1 MHIGERRARAVKPFE
16 NEVDFSFVDEL
27 SPRIVILEIL
37 KILLMKAII
46 IGAGEVGFHTAKLLT
61 GEKHDVVLIDDSEEA
76 CQRVNE
82 QLDMQTLCGS
92 GASPRLIDAAGIDE
106 ADLLIAVTNV
116 DEINMLA
123 CQIASL
129 HADCTKIA
137 RVSNPDYFISG
148 SGLEP
153 KDFGIDLLVN
163 PEQLCVAEFVR
174 LLKTPEAREVVE
186 FEDGKVQLVSFRVRR
201 SNPFIGTS
209 LAELDKKGLL
219 ADIRFA
225 AISRRK
231 GSGARQHLGEAS
243 QPFIFPRGTDV
254 LQQGDEVFVIGSA
267 VAVEQLLRISGITF
281 NEHLERVII
290 AGASPIGI
298 QLASALEENDTN
310 VKLIEANQARAELA
324 SRLLRRTTVLHGDYL
339 QFRLLEE
346 AGVEE
351 VDGFVSVTG
360 DDEDDIMACMTAKE
374 SGAQRVLALIQQPH
388 YLPLLA
394 RIPRLDGVVSRH
406 LSVVSNILRLIRR
419 GQIVSVASLHGID
432 AEVIEIVAGVGANIV
447 HKELSSFK
455 NKFPK
460 DAFIGAVIRRERL
473 IIPTG
478 RSVIQPADKV
488 IVFSMPDAIS
498 DVEDLFAARRV

>member
-1 MHIGERRARAVKPFE
+1 
-16 NEVDFSFVDEL
+16 
-27 SPRIVILEIL
+27 
-37 KILLMKAII
+37 MKAII
-46 IGAGEVGFHTAKLLT
+46 IGAGEVGFHTAQLLT
-61 GEKHDVVLIDDSEEA
+61 REEHDVVLIDESEEA
-76 CQRVNE
+76 CERVNE

-106 ADLLIAVTNV
+106 AELLIAVTNV

-129 HADCTKIA
+129 HTDCIKIA
-137 RVSNPDYFISG
+137 RVSNPDYFITG

-163 PEQLCVAEFVR
+163 PEQLCAAEFVR
-174 LLKTPEAREVVE
+174 LLKTPEAREIVE
-186 FEDGKVQLVSFRVRR
+186 FESGKVQLVSFRVRQ

-209 LAELDKKGLL
+209 LAALDEKGLL

-225 AISRRK
+225 AINRRK
-231 GSGARQHLGEAS
+231 PPSERQHPGETS
-243 QPFIFPRGTDV
+243 RYIIIPRGTDV
-254 LQQGDEVFVIGSA
+254 LQQGDDVFVIGSA
-267 VAVEQLLRISGITF
+267 VAVEQLLRLSGITF

-298 QLASALEENDTN
+298 QLARALEENGTN
-310 VKLIEANQARAELA
+310 VKLIEANQARAEVA
-324 SRLLRRTTVLHGDYL
+324 SQLLKRTTVLHGDYL

-346 AGVEE
+346 AGVTE

-374 SGAQRVLALIQQPH
+374 HGAQRVLALIQQPH

-406 LSVVSNILRLIRR
+406 LAVVSNILRLIRR
-419 GQIVSVASLHGID
+419 GQIISVASLHGIE
-432 AEVIEIVAGVGANIV
+432 AEVIEIVAGVNAKIV

-455 NKFPK
+455 KKFPQ
-460 DAFIGAVIRRERL
+460 DAVIGAVIRREKL

-478 RSVIQPADKV
+478 ASVIQPADKV
-488 IVFSMPDAIS
+488 IVFSRPKAIPV
-498 DVEDLFAARRV
+498 VEDLFAERRN

>member
-1 MHIGERRARAVKPFE
+1 
-16 NEVDFSFVDEL
+16 
-27 SPRIVILEIL
+27 
-37 KILLMKAII
+37 MKAII

-61 GEKHDVVLIDDSEEA
+61 REEHDVVLIDDSEEA

-92 GASPRLIDAAGIDE
+92 GASPRLIKAAGIDE
-106 ADLLIAVTNV
+106 AELLIAVTNV

-129 HADCTKIA
+129 QTDCTKIA
-137 RVSNPDYFISG
+137 RVSNPDYFILG
-148 SGLEP
+148 SELEP

-174 LLKTPEAREVVE
+174 LLKVPEAREIVE
-186 FEDGKVQLVSFRVRR
+186 FEDGKVQLVSFRVRQ
-201 SNPFIGTS
+201 SNPFIGVS
-209 LAELDKKGLL
+209 LAELDKNGLL
-219 ADIRFA
+219 VDIRFA

-231 GSGARQHLGEAS
+231 GAGARQSPGEAA
-243 QPFIFPRGTDV
+243 QYIIIPRGTDV

-267 VAVEQLLRISGITF
+267 LAVEQLLRLSGIMF
-281 NEHLERVII
+281 NGHLERVIV

-298 QLASALEENDTN
+298 QLASALEKNDTN

-324 SRLLRRTTVLHGDYL
+324 SQMLKRTTVLHGDYL

-374 SGAQRVLALIQQPH
+374 NGAQRVLALVQQPH

-406 LSVVSNILRLIRR
+406 LAVVSNILRLIRR
-419 GQIVSVASLHGID
+419 GQIISVASLHGIN
-432 AEVIEIVAGVGANIV
+432 AEVLEIVAGINAKIV

-455 NKFPK
+455 NKFPEN
-460 DAFIGAVIRRERL
+460 AFIGAVIRRERL

-478 RSVIQPADKV
+478 ESVIQPADKV
-488 IVFSMPDAIS
+488 IVFSMPDAIPV
-498 DVEDLFAARRV
+498 VEDLFAERRG